1 MNKDRVVGTMNDVM
15 GSAKRKVGNMTG
27 NNSLK
32 IEGAVQ
38 QVKGKVQNTLGKVKD
53 SAHDA
58 QVKLNASPKTEVR
71 VAPAPRKVVVVREN
85 VIM

>member
-38 QVKGKVQNTLGKVKD
+38 QVKGKVKD